1 MLKHTLIALA
11 ALLAANPAFSA
22 DTPSPATQ
30 LAAQEVRYD
39 AATDR
44 LSLNVQNLSLT
55 EVLARISRQSDVEI
69 LMDPSVERP
78 VTASLQD
85 QPLESV
91 LGNLTRGMNAVM
103 IHDERDLPG
112 QGRQP
117 VLVRLELLPTGE
129 TNTALLRPVLSPEAE
144 ALLRAKGHDPADP
157 LVKTRVNAR
166 RQARLEKMDP
176 AQRER
181 IEAQDAAKASR
192 KAESKA
198 ARLESQAKRHQA
210 RLERLNAK
218 LTRAQALAATDPE
231 AGQQRV
237 QRLNQRIARLQQG
250 KTPSAGSATP

>member
-1 MLKHTLIALA
+1 MLKYMLIALA

-22 DTPSPATQ
+22 DTLSPATHP
-30 LAAQEVRYD
+30 AAQEVRYD

-44 LSLNVQNLSLT
+44 LSLDVQNLSLT
-55 EVLARISRQSDVEI
+55 EVLERISRQSGVEI
-69 LMDPSVERP
+69 LMDPSVEHP

-91 LGNLTRGMNAVM
+91 LGNLTRGLNAVM

-157 LVKTRVNAR
+157 LGHERINAR

-176 AQRER
+176 AKRER
-181 IEAQDAAKASR
+181 IEQQDAAKASR
-192 KAESKA
+192 KAASKA
-198 ARLESQAKRHQA
+198 ARLENQAKRQQA

-231 AGQQRV
+231 SQQRV
-237 QRLNQRIARLQQG
+237 QQLTQRIARLQQG
-250 KTPSAGSATP
+250 KTPSAGSTTP